1 MFMLAEGWILYN
13 AAAITELFFTMCK
26 SIMGPNTDSL
36 QFLYNLYN

>member
-13 AAAITELFFTMCK
+13 AAAISTMRK